1 MQHNDYD
8 SSWERER
15 FLEELYFLEMERD
28 WLEFGESLNLMERD
42 SKESLT
48 VSNRIIAQI
57 PLNNINFYPKQGA

>member
-1 MQHNDYD
+1 MQHRPYEPTDD
-8 SSWERER
+8 
-15 FLEELYFLEMERD
+15 EEFWMYYETWCRKNMQEMTE
-28 WLEFGESLNLMERD
+28 EELNLMERD